1 MRTENS
7 NITTDSTEIKRMRTL
22 WITVYQQTG
31 HPRWNRQI
39 TRNTKSTK
47 VNNEKRRNLNR
58 LVTSKKIQYIKNKNK
73 PCTNKIPGSDGFMGE
88 FYHIFE
94 ELKLTSVI

>member
-1 MRTENS
+1 MRTQNS

-31 HPRWNRQI
+31 HSRWNRQI

-47 VNNEKRRNLNR
+47 TE
-58 LVTSKKIQYIKNKNK
+58 
-73 PCTNKIPGSDGFMGE
+73 
-88 FYHIFE
+88 
-94 ELKLTSVI
+94 

>member
-39 TRNTKSTK
+39 TETQNQQKWIM
-47 VNNEKRRNLNR
+47 
-58 LVTSKKIQYIKNKNK
+58 KK
-73 PCTNKIPGSDGFMGE
+73 
-88 FYHIFE
+88 E
-94 ELKLTSVI
+94 ETWTDL